1 MARASNDT
9 TTITTTY
16 HRHGGSNSGRDDGD
30 GKVER
35 GDSPQKRVLHYT
47 QLASS
52 SYPNDSR
59 LTGQITV
66 PVRIAMMHR
75 HLYFFFF
82 FSFLL
87 LLLPTFEDYTLFVV
101 YKNFFSFF
109 FFNITHIKLTLGRHD
124 EIKL

>member
-1 MARASNDT
+1 MRDVLARASNDT

-16 HRHGGSNSGRDDGD
+16 HRHGESNSGRDDGD

-82 FSFLL
+82 FLSSSFFLL
-87 LLLPTFEDYTLFVV
+87 PFRITH
-101 YKNFFSFF
+101 FSWFIRTFF
-109 FFNITHIKLTLGRHD
+109 FLLFSTLH
-124 EIKL
+124 LLN

>member
-75 HLYFFFF
+75 HLYFLRFFF
-82 FSFLL
+82 FLSSSFFLL
-87 LLLPTFEDYTLFVV
+87 PLR
-101 YKNFFSFF
+101 
-109 FFNITHIKLTLGRHD
+109 ITHFSWFIRTFFLSSFSTLRT
-124 EIKL
+124 LN